1 MPNPAPLVILRHG
14 QSQWNLENRFTGW
27 VDVDLSAAGAEEAR
41 RAGLLLRDRGFSFD
55 LAFTSV
61 LKRAIRTCWIT
72 LDTLDEMWIPV
83 EHDWRLNERHYGAL
97 AGLNKTET
105 AQKYGEEQVLL
116 WRRAYN
122 IRPNAITRDDPEWAG
137 HDRRYSQIPA
147 DQIPLTECLA
157 DTVIRVESFWRE
169 RVLPELASGKRIL
182 ISAHGNSLRA
192 LLKILEGLSEEA
204 VLALNI
210 PTAQPLVLEFDDQ
223 LQLRE
228 RHYLADPSE
237 IEAAMAAVANQ
248 GKVKT
253 S

>member
-1 MPNPAPLVILRHG
+1 
-14 QSQWNLENRFTGW
+14 
-27 VDVDLSAAGAEEAR
+27 
-41 RAGLLLRDRGFSFD
+41 
-55 LAFTSV
+55 
-61 LKRAIRTCWIT
+61 
-72 LDTLDEMWIPV
+72 MWIPI

-105 AQKYGEEQVLL
+105 AQKYGEDQVLL

-122 IRPNAITRDDPEWAG
+122 IRPNAITREDPEWAG
-137 HDRRYSQIPA
+137 HDRRYSHIPPE
-147 DQIPLTECLA
+147 QIPLTECLA
-157 DTVIRVESFWRE
+157 DTVVRVESFWKE
-169 RVLPELASGKRIL
+169 RVLPELATGKRIL

-204 VLALNI
+204 VLELNI
-210 PTAQPLVLEFDDQ
+210 PTAQPLVLEFDEHM
-223 LQLRE
+223 QLRE

>member
-27 VDVDLSAAGAEEAR
+27 VDVDLSAAGVEEAR

-72 LDTLDEMWIPV
+72 LDTLDEMWIPI

-105 AQKYGEEQVLL
+105 ALKYGEDQVLL
-116 WRRAYN
+116 WRRAYH
-122 IRPNAITRDDPEWAG
+122 IRPNAITREDPAWAG
-137 HDRRYSQIPA
+137 HDRRYSHLPPE
-147 DQIPLTECLA
+147 QIPLTECLA
-157 DTVIRVESFWRE
+157 DTVVRVESFWRE

-192 LLKILEGLSEEA
+192 LLKILEGLSEAA
-204 VLALNI
+204 VLELNI

-223 LQLRE
+223 MQLRE

-248 GKVKT
+248 GKAKT